1 MEENTKEVGLLE
13 TISGSGNERSILANE
28 PKTVKLTLR
37 EGCGVAEDPDGL
49 WLEATK
55 GPMSMNL
62 RKGKRWQEGDGEP
75 ELREEGRK
83 KDGTS

>member
-28 PKTVKLTLR
+28 PKTVKLALR

-49 WLEATK
+49 LA
-55 GPMSMNL
+55 
-62 RKGKRWQEGDGEP
+62 RGDERSDVDEP
-75 ELREEGRK
+75 EKRK
-83 KDGTS
+83 EMARG